1 MQSKEETRKFR
12 IPYVSLCT
20 GCCGGREQQESIRGW
35 EDVRSESFLEEVMV
49 RMTVVTANLYKRLI
63 MCQALF
69 QTL

>member
-1 MQSKEETRKFR
+1 M
-12 IPYVSLCT
+12 SLCI

-35 EDVRSESFLEEVMV
+35 EGVRSESFLEEVMV
-49 RMTVVTANLYKRLI
+49 RVTVATANLYMRLI